1 MLKFFKKLKIKEGEE
16 LLKNLFDPLDDVRFL
31 ECLHWVVE
39 AGEILRGTKNQQVVF
54 KDDGSPVTDAD
65 YEIRDLF
72 RAKLNAQFPQDAISS
87 EEDEDGGSLDCEY
100 LWILDP
106 VDGTLNF
113 LLGLPF
119 YSISVGIY
127 RQGEPVFAVV
137 YDPVHQHLF
146 VARKGAGA
154 WLNSNPGKD
163 FRLNARRL
171 KLEKAPSPPRPIIAL
186 RLPFGTSIPPYAE
199 KLLTSPYKF
208 RWLGSTSLQ
217 ICHCAMG
224 TISAVVDHKSTI
236 WDIAGAGLILLE
248 AGGFF
253 RDFAGNEILPLGRNA
268 LPPFFSVVAAVPG
281 IYETLGKKVESSN
294 LK

>member
-1 MLKFFKKLKIKEGEE
+1 MPNSSFG
-16 LLKNLFDPLDDVRFL
+16 PLNNIRFL
-31 ECLHWVVE
+31 ECLSWVVE
-39 AGEILRGTKNQQVVF
+39 AGEVLRGTGNQQAIF
-54 KDDGSPVTDAD
+54 KDGGSPATSAD

-72 RAKLNAQFPQDAISS
+72 RAKLNARFPQDTLST
-87 EEDEDGGSLDCEY
+87 EEDEEGGSLGCEY

-127 RQGEPVFAVV
+127 QEGEPVFAVV
-137 YDPVHQHLF
+137 YDLVHQHLF
-146 VARKGAGA
+146 IAQKGEGA
-154 WLNSNPGKD
+154 WLNPNPGKS
-163 FRLNARRL
+163 FWVNTRRL
-171 KLEKAPSPPRPIIAL
+171 KLEKIPSPPRPIVAL
-186 RLPFGTSIPPYAE
+186 RLPFGTSIPSYAE

-224 TISAVVDHKSTI
+224 AISAVVDHKSTI

-248 AGGFF
+248 SGGFF
-253 RDFAGNEILPLGRNA
+253 RDFGGNEIFPLSEST
-268 LPPFFSVVAAVPG
+268 LPPSFSIVAAVPG
-281 IYETLGKKVESSN
+281 VYETLAKKVESSN
-294 LK
+294 LKQGCASDCRSI